1 MGNKLLITPYQGK
14 IISALYEDRHLVQI
28 AVEEGNRA
36 KICIGGI
43 YIGKVKNIVANINAA
58 FVELTPGVMSYL
70 ALDESI
76 LPITA
81 NVHADGKIHAGDELV
96 VQVVREPIKSKLASV
111 TCALN
116 LTGKYAVLIHGKPG
130 IGISAKILD
139 SDRRVY
145 LREFFGQYAG
155 EDYGF
160 IVRTN
165 AAEVSDKELA
175 EEIFVLR
182 KRYEKICA
190 QGVHRARF
198 SVLEES
204 LPAYL
209 CSLRDQYRGELD
221 EILTDE
227 STLYEEIRSYLLE
240 FSPKDLD
247 KLKLYAEEL
256 PLKTLYSFEH
266 RLREALQKKVWLKS
280 GASLVIEPT
289 EALTVIDVNTGKAVK
304 EKGRGED
311 YFLKINLEAAR
322 EIAYQIRL
330 RNLSGIILVDFI
342 DMEEKASDEILL
354 QTLKEYLA
362 ADPIKTTFV
371 DMTPLHLVEITRK
384 KVRRPLYEEGFERG
398 LENGKDERDAA
409 FNAGGN

>member
-1 MGNKLLITPYQGK
+1 MGHKLLITPYRGR
-14 IISALYEDRHLVQI
+14 IISALYEDRHLLQVS
-28 AVEEGNRA
+28 ADERRRTE
-36 KICIGGI
+36 ICIGGI
-43 YIGKVKNIVANINAA
+43 YIGKVKNIVKNINAA
-58 FVELTPGVMSYL
+58 FVELKPGVMSYL

-76 LPITA
+76 PPITA
-81 NVHADGKIHAGDELV
+81 NVHADGKIHAGDEFV
-96 VQVVREPIKSKLASV
+96 VQVVREPVKSKLASV
-111 TCALN
+111 TCAFN
-116 LTGKYAVLIHGKPG
+116 LTGKYAVLIYGKNN
-130 IGISAKILD
+130 IGISAKI
-139 SDRRVY
+139 SDPERRAY
-145 LREFFGQYAG
+145 LREFFLQYAG

-165 AAEVSDKELA
+165 AEGATDKELV
-175 EEIFVLR
+175 EEILSLKER
-182 KRYEKICA
+182 CEKIRTH
-190 QGVHRARF
+190 GVHRTRF
-198 SVLEES
+198 SVLEEPM
-204 LPAYL
+204 PAYI
-209 CSLRDQYRGELD
+209 CSLRDQYQGELD

-240 FSPKDLD
+240 FQPEDLE
-247 KLKLYAEEL
+247 KLRLYAEEL

-304 EKGRGED
+304 GKSRGED
-311 YFLKINLEAAR
+311 YFLKINLEAAK

-342 DMEEKASDEILL
+342 DMQEKVSDEILL

-384 KVRRPLYEEGFERG
+384 KVRRPLYEENFEG
-398 LENGKDERDAA
+398 GMEDDKDECDAD
-409 FNAGGN
+409 FDAGGN